1 MRLRKQLYNNNINE
15 FYFYLDE
22 LMRGF
27 SSRRTDESYARIIR
41 ELENFRLTPQI
52 ANQYSKAKQFSNSL
66 IRDKKYVEI
75 KNITRD

>member
-1 MRLRKQLYNNNINE
+1 MSFHDYLFI
-15 FYFYLDE
+15 YLDE

-27 SSRRTDESYARIIR
+27 SSRIR

-66 IRDKKYVEI
+66 IRDKKYIEI